1 MIRNIFRRL
10 RGALGNALVW
20 AGTWFVAAF
29 LLTAVFWVGS
39 FGSFP
44 FWPSALGV
52 GQTLSGLGLLA
63 GFGFSLYLGIAGRN
77 RSLNELR
84 PGWVALG
91 TGLAVGFLVPVFGV
105 YFGDAPLARA
115 IEIASYTGVLSG
127 FTALAQIKIAQKALT
142 PGGENH
148 DELEHGP
155 ERLLPDPEGEAG

>member
-1 MIRNIFRRL
+1 LIKNILRRI

-29 LLTAVFWVGS
+29 SLTAVFWVGT

-44 FWPSALGV
+44 FWPSALGLV
-52 GQTLSGLGLLA
+52 QTLLGLGLLA

-77 RSLNELR
+77 RSLKELR
-84 PGWVALG
+84 SGWVALG
-91 TGLAVGFLVPVFGV
+91 TGLTVGFLVPVFGV

-142 PGGENH
+142 RGEAGP
-148 DELEHGP
+148 DELESGQ
-155 ERLLPDPEGEAG
+155 EQLLPDPEVEAV